1 MENEKGNK
9 MFNSFKETSE
19 QAATNWGNDFI
30 NANLPKLLDSM
41 VAKVKE
47 VASSASKIENKKMI
61 EQIRDI
67 IFQGIEIG
75 ESNKEIA
82 IVAAMKNAGMSENTI
97 QTIINNS
104 NKYLVTRADYEDR
117 LNKK

>member
-1 MENEKGNK
+1 
-9 MFNSFKETSE
+9 
-19 QAATNWGNDFI
+19 
-30 NANLPKLLDSM
+30 
-41 VAKVKE
+41 
-47 VASSASKIENKKMI
+47 MI

-97 QTIINNS
+97 QTIINN
-104 NKYLVTRADYEDR
+104 
-117 LNKK
+117 

>member
-9 MFNSFKETSE
+9 MLNSFKKTSE
-19 QAATNWGNDFI
+19 QAMINWGNDFI
-30 NANLPKLLDSM
+30 NTNIPKFLDSM

-47 VASSASKIENKKMI
+47 VASSASKIENKKTI

-82 IVAAMKNAGMSENTI
+82 IVAAMKNAGIRENTI

-104 NKYLVTRADYEDR
+104 NNYLVTRADYEER